1 MEGSKIS
8 YQEKLIYK
16 TKNIIDELIKRN
28 ILELFILVNVKNML
42 KLIKHSCYYPN

>member
-16 TKNIIDELIKRN
+16 TKNIIDELK
-28 ILELFILVNVKNML
+28 NVFKY
-42 KLIKHSCYYPN
+42 KKTYDKKKYTRII